1 MERKHNVWG
10 RVGHFLREENMK
22 ALMRSA
28 GIFAALFVLAPS
40 AHAQSA
46 ETLGL
51 AERLFERSG
60 LALQLQSFPA
70 QFEQGLSQNRGKVP
84 DEVLA
89 AAAEAGRKAF
99 AADALR
105 EEIVRTL
112 AGKLPAADMRQ
123 VLAWLDGQVG
133 RRITLAEESAA
144 GNMTAES
151 MRAYF
156 ESEKQKPP
164 GSKRA
169 ALVADLIAATKAVEN
184 AASAIEAMSLG
195 IAVGMD
201 AAQPVEK
208 RIGFSNLRKR
218 LRAAM
223 PPDKLRANMGA
234 ALPGMNRFIYRG
246 ISDDDLAAYVEFNG
260 TALGQRYNQ
269 AVTDALA
276 QALTR
281 ASVRIGELMQAVP
294 EKKKI

>member
-1 MERKHNVWG
+1 
-10 RVGHFLREENMK
+10 MK
-22 ALMRSA
+22 ALVRLA
-28 GIFAALFVLAPS
+28 GTVAALAVFAPL

-46 ETLGL
+46 EALEL
-51 AERLFERSG
+51 AERLFERCG
-60 LALQLQSFPA
+60 LAVQIQSFPA

-84 DEVLA
+84 DEAIA

-99 AADALR
+99 AMTALR

-112 AGKLPAADMRQ
+112 AAKLPAADMRQ
-123 VLAWLDGQVG
+123 TLAWLDGQVG
-133 RRITLAEESAA
+133 RRMTLAEESASA
-144 GNMTAES
+144 SMTPENT
-151 MRAYF
+151 RAYF
-156 ESEKQKPP
+156 ESEKHKPP
-164 GSKRA
+164 SPKRA
-169 ALVADLIAATKAVEN
+169 ALIAELIAATQAVEIG
-184 AASAIEAMSLG
+184 ASLIEAMSLG

-234 ALPGMNRFIYRG
+234 SLPAINRFIYRG
-246 ISDDDLAAYVEFNG
+246 ISDADLAAYVGFNSSP
-260 TALGQRYNQ
+260 LGQRYNQ
-269 AVTDALA
+269 AVTEALA

-281 ASVRIGELMQAVP
+281 ASVRIGEIMQAAP